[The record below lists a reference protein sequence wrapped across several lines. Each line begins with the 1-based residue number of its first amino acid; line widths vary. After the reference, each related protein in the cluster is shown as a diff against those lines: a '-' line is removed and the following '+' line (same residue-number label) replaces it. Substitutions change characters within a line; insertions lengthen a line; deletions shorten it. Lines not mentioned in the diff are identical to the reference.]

1 MSLST
6 KATGKAATA
15 EDHVRA
21 AQARLNVPLH
31 RWGGVLN
38 AGTRSNGQPVD
49 DLAAE
54 MRAYRLQQ
62 LLQGRR
68 EYLKLRQEEVAE
80 RLSMSARN
88 YGNWE
93 RGVVKEWTD
102 EKLFQLADALEMT
115 ESQVARLFLIAVDR
129 HPPADARPAG
139 VRERSNPS
147 MEAFLPD
154 YATAME
160 ALSLPSF
167 VIDQRWQ
174 VRLTNSAYRKLF
186 RGLRNH
192 PTAMPT
198 DNFLRFGLF
207 HPDASAVLVDFDD
220 WRLSLLAQLATSL
233 ERNDQDP
240 ELDALRLEIY
250 RHPTLR
256 NAYLDDMQA
265 WVLGAGTDLVHHYG
279 KPRTIRHPDPLI
291 GLRSCRLV
299 EETPRPLQ
307 ARGLVRITMV
317 LTEPETLGESTLPEA
332 ATCNA

>member
-1 MSLST
+1 M
-6 KATGKAATA
+6 
-15 EDHVRA
+15 
-21 AQARLNVPLH
+21 
-31 RWGGVLN
+31 N
-38 AGTRSNGQPVD
+38 AGTRPGGHPVD
-49 DLAAE
+49 GLAVE
-54 MRAYRLQQ
+54 MRAHRLQQ

-80 RLSMSARN
+80 RLNMSARS

-102 EKLFQLADALEMT
+102 EKLFQLAGALEMT

-129 HPPADARPAG
+129 HPPAEARPAG
-139 VRERSNPS
+139 VRERRDPS
-147 MEAFLPD
+147 LEAFLSD

-174 VRLTNSAYRKLF
+174 VKLANSAYRKLF
-186 RGLRNH
+186 RGMRNH

-220 WRLSLLAQLATSL
+220 WRLSILAQFATSL

-240 ELDALRLEIY
+240 DLDMLLLDLHQ
-250 RHPTLR
+250 HPTLH
-256 NAYLDDMQA
+256 NAYLNDMQT
-265 WVLGAGTDLVHHYG
+265 WVLIGAGSDLVHHHG
-279 KPRTIRHPDPLI
+279 KPRMIRHPDAHI
-291 GLRSCRLV
+291 GLRSCRLI

-317 LTEPETLGESTLPEA
+317 LTELEPLEESA
-332 ATCNA
+332 AAAAVGKV